1 MQKKDTIQDKD
12 NERDP
17 LISYFRTLEKEVPEA
32 DIEKRWN
39 ALMQN
44 VNREPVSKRH
54 RYLRIYMLAAG
65 VAALFA
71 GIAWGTKIYMDHH
84 SHSIDTAIALLEQCT
99 TDTVQQVLLITHA
112 QQRIEVDKGARISY
126 SQEGEASVNEQQV
139 ESKP

>member
-65 VAALFA
+65 GVSP
-71 GIAWGTKIYMDHH
+71 G
-84 SHSIDTAIALLEQCT
+84 EQKY
-99 TDTVQQVLLITHA
+99 IWIIIH
-112 QQRIEVDKGARISY
+112 I
-126 SQEGEASVNEQQV
+126 
-139 ESKP
+139 P

>member
-44 VNREPVSKRH
+44 VNGRGGCFICRYRLGNKNIYGSSFTFH
-54 RYLRIYMLAAG
+54 RYCYCI
-65 VAALFA
+65 
-71 GIAWGTKIYMDHH
+71 IGTMYD
-84 SHSIDTAIALLEQCT
+84 
-99 TDTVQQVLLITHA
+99 
-112 QQRIEVDKGARISY
+112 
-126 SQEGEASVNEQQV
+126 
-139 ESKP
+139 

>member
-112 QQRIEVDKGARISY
+112 RNG
-126 SQEGEASVNEQQV
+126 
-139 ESKP
+139 

>member
-65 VAALFA
+65 VALYLQVSP
-71 GIAWGTKIYMDHH
+71 G
-84 SHSIDTAIALLEQCT
+84 EQKY
-99 TDTVQQVLLITHA
+99 IWIIIH
-112 QQRIEVDKGARISY
+112 I
-126 SQEGEASVNEQQV
+126 
-139 ESKP
+139 P

>member
-71 GIAWGTKIYMDHH
+71 GIAWGTKIIYGSSFTFHRYCYW
-84 SHSIDTAIALLEQCT
+84 SNLK
-99 TDTVQQVLLITHA
+99 LI
-112 QQRIEVDKGARISY
+112 
-126 SQEGEASVNEQQV
+126 
-139 ESKP
+139 

>member
-54 RYLRIYMLAAG
+54 RYLRIYMLAADRKSTR
-65 VAALFA
+65 LNS
-71 GIAWGTKIYMDHH
+71 
-84 SHSIDTAIALLEQCT
+84 SHQPQSRMPSSA
-99 TDTVQQVLLITHA
+99 
-112 QQRIEVDKGARISY
+112 
-126 SQEGEASVNEQQV
+126 
-139 ESKP
+139 

>member
-44 VNREPVSKRH
+44 VNREPVSK
-54 RYLRIYMLAAG
+54 
-65 VAALFA
+65 
-71 GIAWGTKIYMDHH
+71 
-84 SHSIDTAIALLEQCT
+84 
-99 TDTVQQVLLITHA
+99 
-112 QQRIEVDKGARISY
+112 
-126 SQEGEASVNEQQV
+126 
-139 ESKP
+139 

>member
-1 MQKKDTIQDKD
+1 MRKRSHRIKKNPEYGVGFFIHSVFIIKRTLIYAEKDTIQDKD

-71 GIAWGTKIYMDHH
+71 GIAWGQKYIWIIIH
-84 SHSIDTAIALLEQCT
+84 I
-99 TDTVQQVLLITHA
+99 
-112 QQRIEVDKGARISY
+112 
-126 SQEGEASVNEQQV
+126 
-139 ESKP
+139 P